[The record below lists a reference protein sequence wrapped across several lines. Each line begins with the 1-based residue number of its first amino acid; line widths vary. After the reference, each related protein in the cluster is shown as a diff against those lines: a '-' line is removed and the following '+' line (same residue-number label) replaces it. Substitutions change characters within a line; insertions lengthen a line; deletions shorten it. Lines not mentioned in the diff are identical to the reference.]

1 VIEADKYRLS
11 QVISNL
17 LGNAVNFTKRAGG
30 TSIWVSMENGERR
43 QLYKNKNN
51 DTNIVVSI
59 KDTGTGVDLG
69 IMPKLF
75 TKFATASRKGTGLGL
90 YISQS
95 IIEAHGGRIWAQN
108 KKDGKIGAVLS
119 FSLPTTNTR
128 SLVR

>member
-1 VIEADKYRLS
+1 
-11 QVISNL
+11 L
-17 LGNAVNFTKRAGG
+17 LGNAVNFTKRAGD

-43 QLYKNKNN
+43 QLYKNKNKNN
-51 DTNIVVSI
+51 DTNIVSI
-59 KDTGTGVDLG
+59 KDTGTGVDPS

-75 TKFATASRKGTGLGL
+75 TKFAIASGKGTGLGL